1 MAMLDPLVTV
11 EPSEPADVVA
21 STRTSNEE
29 IHPSMGRLGP
39 WQLLR
44 NLCDGQYTRLY
55 QARPENHGEGLPA
68 AYVIKVLRNQWWR
81 NSEAIARQRRE
92 VWIGSH
98 VSHPNIGPV
107 LSAGV
112 DGPPFYFVMPKLPG
126 SNLAKMLDEGYRPAT
141 PVAIWI
147 VRQIAEG
154 LAAVYEQTGMMHA
167 DVKPANM
174 IVAPTGHTTLIDFGF
189 AHSSQEASSW
199 TDRPVVGTLNY
210 IAPEMLTSTLSAD
223 VRSDI
228 YSLGITLYELLT
240 QRLPLESDD
249 PCELVDLH
257 RQAKPVSI
265 REIRPTIPPEVATL
279 VHQMLAK
286 DPMRRPGSYDE
297 LISQLVR
304 LEVDLFEL
312 R

>member
-1 MAMLDPLVTV
+1 MATLDPLVTV
-11 EPSEPADVVA
+11 EPSESVA
-21 STRTSNEE
+21 VAPSANTASEAV
-29 IHPSMGRLGP
+29 HPSLGRLGP

-44 NLCDGQYTRLY
+44 NLSDGQYTRLY
-55 QARPENHGEGLPA
+55 QARPANHGEGQPA
-68 AYVIKVLRNQWWR
+68 SYVIKVLRNQWWR

-126 SNLAKMLDEGYRPAT
+126 SNLAQMLDEGYRPAI

-210 IAPEMLTSTLSAD
+210 IAPEMLTSTLAAD
-223 VRSDI
+223 IRSDI

-249 PCELVDLH
+249 PHELVDLH
-257 RQAKPVSI
+257 RQAKPVCI
-265 REIRPTIPPEVATL
+265 RKIRPTVPPTVAAL

-286 DPMRRPGSYDE
+286 DPLRRPGNYGE
-297 LISQLVR
+297 LVSQLVR
-304 LEVDLFEL
+304 LEVALFDMH
-312 R
+312 